1 MFCCR
6 PTCGSGGT
14 SGNNGRIV
22 IIERGPRGPRGY
34 TGATGAQGPQGPQG
48 PTGATGASGTNGLA
62 SYGGLYSL
70 SATTLALTST
80 ATPLTLSGQMPL
92 SNVTYGSD
100 SVTVSNGG
108 VYEVVYRL
116 SGSTSADTTL
126 TLSVGQNGTSLPSTV
141 VTRDFVSGTPREVGG
156 SVFVTLTAGDTVT
169 LLVAVTT
176 DVTFTPSAGVNST
189 LTLKQLSQ

>member
-6 PTCGSGGT
+6 PTCGGGGSGGD
-14 SGNNGRIV
+14 NGRIV

-34 TGATGAQGPQGPQG
+34 TGATGATGAQGPQGPV
-48 PTGATGASGTNGLA
+48 GATGASGTNGLA

-70 SATTLALTST
+70 VTTTLALTST
-80 ATPLTLSGQMPL
+80 PTALTLSGQMPL
-92 SNVTYGSD
+92 SNVTYGTN

-116 SGSTSADTTL
+116 SGTTSADTTL
-126 TLSVGQNGTSLPSTV
+126 TLSIGQNGTSLPSTV

-156 SVFVTLTAGDTVT
+156 SMLITLTAGDTVT
-169 LLVAVTT
+169 LLAGVAA
-176 DVTFTPSAGVNST
+176 DVTFTPSTGVNAT
-189 LTLKQLSQ
+189 LTLKQLSE